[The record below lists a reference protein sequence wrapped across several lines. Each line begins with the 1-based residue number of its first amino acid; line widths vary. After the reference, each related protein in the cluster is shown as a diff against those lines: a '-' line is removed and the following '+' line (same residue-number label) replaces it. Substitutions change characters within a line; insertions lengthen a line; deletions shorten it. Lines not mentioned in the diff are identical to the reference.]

1 MIESSPW
8 TEKYRPSSFDNIILD
23 EVNKDIFESIIE
35 NNYFPNM
42 LFYGPPGTGKT
53 TTIINLINNYQE
65 KYNMQSKAL
74 IIHLNASDERGID
87 IIRNNILNFVNSDI
101 LFIEGVKF
109 VILDEVDYMTKVAQQ
124 ALKCLIQSNTNN
136 VRFCLICN
144 YISKIDIS
152 LQSEFIK
159 IRFNNLPKNDIFK
172 FLKNIITLEKL
183 NVNDKTIYSIIEY
196 HDNDIRSMINYI
208 QSTSIKKNILI
219 DNELLEKMLLET
231 LKNNHYNYIKSIEN
245 IQKKCSMDLNILLN
259 KYINFLI
266 TKFIDKI
273 DSYILSI
280 FELNVHNISTNIF
293 INFDC
298 IYYAIIEYKDL
309 FNH

>member
-1 MIESSPW
+1 MDCKPW
-8 TEKYRPSSFDNIILD
+8 IEKYRPTEFNNIVLDDFNRDLLKNIL
-23 EVNKDIFESIIE
+23 NK
-35 NNYFPNM
+35 NHFPNL

-53 TTIINLINNYQE
+53 TTIMNIIDDYNK
-65 KYNMQSKAL
+65 KYNKNL
-74 IIHLNASDERGID
+74 RGVIHLNASDDRGID
-87 IIRNNILNFVNSDI
+87 IIRNQINQFVNTKSI
-101 LFIEGVKF
+101 FGNNVKF

-245 IQKKCSMDLNILLN
+245 IQKKCSIDLNILLN

-273 DSYILSI
+273 DSYILTV

-298 IYYAIIEYKDL
+298 IYYTIIEYKDL